1 MSNIFDDDQL
11 EELKAL
17 LTSNKKSKTESKSS
31 KEHVCFPTFLCLPTD
46 LASKPLLP
54 ISVDTNLPHFLLPI
68 GQPSSETAFRIS
80 VAYDTCAVLNV
91 DWASFHLAIAKQYPH
106 LVKSLIWAK
115 EEYTPLTLS
124 GVVSHDESDPAKAE
138 KLVTTLPAIIEYY
151 MPHASKQGH
160 PTSFKVAI
168 GDNVAV
174 NTLIGMSMIRPAKF
188 SLDLEDDVIDS
199 GVLDAAPFP
208 VTYKQTSRSLPNFA
222 SIANAAKQ
230 TLVSITQPHVSME
243 VISACISQ
251 AFPSM

>member
-1 MSNIFDDDQL
+1 
-11 EELKAL
+11 
-17 LTSNKKSKTESKSS
+17 
-31 KEHVCFPTFLCLPTD
+31 
-46 LASKPLLP
+46 
-54 ISVDTNLPHFLLPI
+54 
-68 GQPSSETAFRIS
+68 
-80 VAYDTCAVLNV
+80 
-91 DWASFHLAIAKQYPH
+91 
-106 LVKSLIWAK
+106 
-115 EEYTPLTLS
+115 
-124 GVVSHDESDPAKAE
+124 
-138 KLVTTLPAIIEYY
+138 

-199 GVLDAAPFP
+199 SILVAAPFP
-208 VTYKQTSRSLPNFA
+208 VTYEQAGRSLPNFA